1 MTNQVA
7 KIRINKLT
15 AGTISPVAFKQLF
28 YHITSRISMFAL
40 VNIKELY
47 RNFLVQLQK
56 IYSLS
61 EATAITDWVF
71 EKTVSLKRTDILK
84 NPSKEITVAA
94 NKRIQKT
101 LQELLLHKP
110 VQYVLGEAWF
120 YHMKLKVNSQ
130 VLIPRPET
138 EELVEQ
144 LIKDRK
150 SKLTD
155 PAILDIGTGSG
166 CIPIA
171 IKKNL
176 PASIVTGIDISTQ
189 ALALARE
196 NAKLHNA
203 HIQFK
208 QVDFLD
214 EKAWATLPLYDVII
228 SNPPYIP
235 IKEKS
240 KLARHVTDF
249 EPHLALFVPN
259 QSPLIFYEKIALFAK
274 DHLLPNGKIYLE
286 THEDHAKQTA
296 ALFRDHYQT
305 VMVKKDMYGNERM
318 VIITA

>member
-1 MTNQVA
+1 
-7 KIRINKLT
+7 
-15 AGTISPVAFKQLF
+15 
-28 YHITSRISMFAL
+28 MFAL
-40 VNIKELY
+40 MMLKELY

-71 EKTVSLKRTDILK
+71 EKMVSLKRSDILK
-84 NPSKEITVAA
+84 NPEKIISSAA
-94 NKRIQKT
+94 NELIQST
-101 LQELLLHKP
+101 LQELILNKP
-110 VQYVLGEAWF
+110 IQYVLGEAWF
-120 YHMKLKVNSQ
+120 YRMKFKVNEH

-176 PASIVTGIDISTQ
+176 PASKLTAIDVSKD
-189 ALALARE
+189 ALTLAKE
-196 NAKLHNA
+196 NAAMHNA
-203 HIQFK
+203 HIQFTEL
-208 QVDFLD
+208 DFLD
-214 EKAWATLPLYDVII
+214 EKNWQALGMFDIII

-235 IKEKS
+235 INEKEK
-240 KLARHVTDF
+240 LDINVTAF
-249 EPHLALFVPN
+249 EPHLALFVPDK
-259 QSPLIFYEKIALFAK
+259 SPLIFYEKIAAFGR

-286 THEDHAKQTA
+286 THEDYAGATA
-296 ALFRDHYQT
+296 ALFHNIYQT
-305 VMVKKDMYGNERM
+305 VMIKKDMYGKERM
-318 VIITA
+318 IIITA

>member
-1 MTNQVA
+1 
-7 KIRINKLT
+7 
-15 AGTISPVAFKQLF
+15 
-28 YHITSRISMFAL
+28 MFAL
-40 VNIKELY
+40 MMLKDLY

-71 EKTVSLKRTDILK
+71 EKLASLKRSDILK
-84 NPSKEITVAA
+84 NPEKRISPAA
-94 NKRIQKT
+94 NELIQNT
-101 LQELLLHKP
+101 LKALLLHKP
-110 VQYVLGEAWF
+110 VQYILGEAWF
-120 YHMKLKVNSQ
+120 YHMKLKVNEQ

-176 PASIVTGIDISTQ
+176 PASKLTAIDISKG
-189 ALALARE
+189 ALDLAAE
-196 NAKLHNA
+196 NAALHNTS
-203 HIQFK
+203 ILFTEL
-208 QVDFLD
+208 DFLNEANWPGLGLFD
-214 EKAWATLPLYDVII
+214 III

-235 IKEKS
+235 LYEKEKM
-240 KLARHVTDF
+240 ADNVTRF

-259 QSPLIFYEKIALFAK
+259 DSPLIFYEKIAAFGK

-286 THEDHAKQTA
+286 THEDQAGETA
-296 ALFRDHYQT
+296 DLFRGNYQT
-305 VMVKKDMYGNERM
+305 VMIKKDMYDKERM

>member
-1 MTNQVA
+1 
-7 KIRINKLT
+7 
-15 AGTISPVAFKQLF
+15 
-28 YHITSRISMFAL
+28 MFAL
-40 VNIKELY
+40 MMIKDLY

-71 EKTVSLKRTDILK
+71 EKTASLKRTDILK
-84 NPSKEITVAA
+84 SPEKIITPAA
-94 NKRIQKT
+94 DELIQKT
-101 LQELLLHKP
+101 LQELLQHKP

-120 YHMKLKVNSQ
+120 YRMKFKVNAH

-144 LIKDRK
+144 LITDRK

-176 PASIVTGIDISTQ
+176 PASKLTAIDVSKD
-189 ALALARE
+189 ALALATE
-196 NAKLHNA
+196 NAAMHNA
-203 HIQFK
+203 PTNFILL
-208 QVDFLD
+208 DFLD
-214 EKAWATLPLYDVII
+214 ESTWPTLPLFDIII

-235 IKEKS
+235 LNEKEK
-240 KLARHVTDF
+240 LAKNVTSF
-249 EPHLALFVPN
+249 EPHLALFVPDN
-259 QSPLIFYEKIALFAK
+259 SPLIFYEKIAAFGR

-286 THEDHAKQTA
+286 THEDYAQQTA
-296 ALFRDHYQT
+296 ALFRHHYQT
-305 VMVKKDMYGNERM
+305 VMIKKDMYGKERM
-318 VIITA
+318 IIITA

>member
-1 MTNQVA
+1 
-7 KIRINKLT
+7 
-15 AGTISPVAFKQLF
+15 
-28 YHITSRISMFAL
+28 MFAL
-40 VNIKELY
+40 MMLKELY

-61 EATAITDWVF
+61 EATAITNWVF
-71 EKTVSLKRTDILK
+71 EKMASLKRSDILK
-84 NPSKEITVAA
+84 NPEKKITPAA
-94 NKRIQKT
+94 YELMQKT

-120 YHMKLKVNSQ
+120 YHMKFKVNQ
-130 VLIPRPET
+130 HVLIPRPET

-176 PASIVTGIDISTQ
+176 PASKLTAIDVSKD
-189 ALALARE
+189 ALALAKE
-196 NAKLHNA
+196 NAAMHNA
-203 HIQFK
+203 HISFIEL
-208 QVDFLD
+208 DFLD
-214 EKAWATLPLYDVII
+214 ESTWPRLPLFDIII

-235 IKEKS
+235 INEKEK
-240 KLARHVTDF
+240 LAKNVADF
-249 EPHLALFVPN
+249 EPHLALFVPDK
-259 QSPLIFYEKIALFAK
+259 SPLIFYEKIAAFGK

-286 THEDHAKQTA
+286 THEDHAKQTS
-296 ALFRDHYQT
+296 ALFHNFYQT
-305 VMVKKDMYGNERM
+305 VMIKKDMYGKERM
-318 VIITA
+318 IIITA

>member
-1 MTNQVA
+1 MT
-7 KIRINKLT
+7 
-15 AGTISPVAFKQLF
+15 
-28 YHITSRISMFAL
+28 
-40 VNIKELY
+40 IKELY

-71 EKTVSLKRTDILK
+71 EKMASLKRTDILK
-84 NPSKEITVAA
+84 NPGKKITPSADEL
-94 NKRIQKT
+94 IQKA

-120 YHMKLKVNSQ
+120 YRMKLKVNKH

-155 PAILDIGTGSG
+155 PVILDIGTGSG

-176 PASIVTGIDISTQ
+176 PASKVTGIDISKD
-189 ALALARE
+189 ALALAAE
-196 NAKLHNA
+196 NAALHNA
-203 HIQFK
+203 HINFTQM
-208 QVDFLD
+208 DFLD
-214 EKAWATLPLYDVII
+214 ESNWSLLPLCDIII

-235 IKEKS
+235 IKEKT
-240 KLARHVTDF
+240 KLGKNVTDF

-259 QSPLIFYEKIALFAK
+259 KSPLIFYEKIAAFSK
-274 DHLLPNGKIYLE
+274 NNLLPNGKIYLE
-286 THEDHAKQTA
+286 THEDYAKETA
-296 ALFRDHYQT
+296 ALFMKDYQT
-305 VMVKKDMYGNERM
+305 VMIKKDMYGKERM
-318 VIITA
+318 ILITA